1 MGQQQSYILGSLGL
15 IPFIAIILLCVISP
29 PDSKVYSLLIFIYIA
44 YAAVISSFLAGIQW
58 GLITSFADKIYYVFT
73 PLLITVIPALI
84 SWAALLSL
92 ENLKLSL
99 VLLLISYVISL
110 LHDYYLYQQLKITPR
125 WFIKMKVILSL
136 TVSMLTI
143 ILIIFV

>member
-1 MGQQQSYILGSLGL
+1 MGQKQSYILGLFGL
-15 IPFIAIILLCVISP
+15 IPFIIIFLMYFISP
-29 PDSKVYSLLIFIYIA
+29 PNDEIYDLMIFIYIA
-44 YAAVISSFLAGIQW
+44 YAAIISSFLGGIQW
-58 GLITSFADKIYYVFT
+58 GLITAFADKIFYVFT

-99 VLLLISYVISL
+99 VLLLISYAISL

-125 WFIKMKVILSL
+125 WFITMKVILSL
-136 TVSMLTI
+136 TVSMLTS